1 MLQELFHSIIKFAA
15 KSRTMKMIRPILFIV
30 LIASLVSCKGKKD
43 SGIPENAI
51 NPDAMS
57 NPASASGN
65 SDKSKIPVFQFEEET
80 HDFGTITEG
89 EKIQYA
95 FKFKNVG
102 TGDLVIRSANGSCG
116 CTVPEFP
123 HEPVPPGGS
132 GVINIT
138 FNSEGKHGMQ
148 HKTVTL
154 ISNTVPNTKVLNI
167 TGEVANADGTVTKNE
182 EGH

>member
-15 KSRTMKMIRPILFIV
+15 KSRSMKMIRPVFLIV
-30 LIASLVSCKGKKD
+30 LIATLVSCKGKKD

-51 NPDAMS
+51 NPDAMN

-65 SDKSKIPVFQFEEET
+65 NDKTKIPVFQFEKET

-123 HEPVPPGGS
+123 REPIPPGGS

-138 FNSEGKHGMQ
+138 FDSKGKHGMQ

-154 ISNTVPNTKVLNI
+154 ISNTVPNTKVLSI
-167 TGEVANADGTVTKNE
+167 TGEVANADGTVTPNE
-182 EGH
+182 ESH

>member
-1 MLQELFHSIIKFAA
+1 MKLFRLVFAL
-15 KSRTMKMIRPILFIV
+15 LFIM
-30 LIASLVSCKGKKD
+30 SVSACKSNRE

-51 NPDAMS
+51 NPDAMN
-57 NPASASGN
+57 NPATASGS
-65 SDKSKIPVFQFEEET
+65 SDKTKIPVFQFEEET

-89 EKIQYA
+89 EKVQYA
-95 FKFKNVG
+95 FRFKNVG

-116 CTVPEFP
+116 CTVPEWP

-138 FNSEGKHGMQ
+138 FNSEGKNGMQ

-167 TGEVANADGTVTKNE
+167 TGEVQKADGTVDANS
-182 EGH
+182 GNDH